1 MGSVVSMILTS
12 CPSIRV
18 WSPQSG
24 SRIISPNILH
34 HATTGRKQR
43 SCSYTHAHVCLPER
57 SFVESLLRES
67 LTQEVELTCS
77 SKNTFYSR
85 FIHDNAHAHKPP
97 PSTQNYKAQ
106 YSRSLASATVYPTMC
121 TISCSALGGFID
133 FRVVF
138 GLAIVVIKLLEQAGV
153 TDNSLLISCKG
164 HYNTIRNKTAQA
176 RCYT

>member
-1 MGSVVSMILTS
+1 MGFSFNTHNLKMTLPVFFFFFTPEDIKENCLVGSVVSMILTS

-85 FIHDNAHAHKPP
+85 QRPR
-97 PSTQNYKAQ
+97 AQ
-106 YSRSLASATVYPTMC
+106 TA
-121 TISCSALGGFID
+121 
-133 FRVVF
+133 
-138 GLAIVVIKLLEQAGV
+138 AI
-153 TDNSLLISCKG
+153 
-164 HYNTIRNKTAQA
+164 NTEL
-176 RCYT
+176 